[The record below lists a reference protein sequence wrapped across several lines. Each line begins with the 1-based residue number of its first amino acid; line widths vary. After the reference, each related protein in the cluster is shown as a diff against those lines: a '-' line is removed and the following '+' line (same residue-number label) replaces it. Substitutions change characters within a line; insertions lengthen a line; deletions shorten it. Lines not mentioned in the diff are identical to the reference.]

1 MAESTR
7 IDVDE
12 VSEITPR
19 PELLEVSPH
28 LSDEEVWLSTVHK
41 VIRSR
46 MGYTIG
52 RQAINDAD
60 AVLEAFKER
69 FRKDETNDA

>member
-7 IDVDE
+7 IDTDE
-12 VSEITPR
+12 VSEVTTR

-28 LSDEEVWLSTVHK
+28 LSDEEVWLSMFNAA
-41 VIRSR
+41 IRAGKR
-46 MGYTIG
+46 E
-52 RQAINDAD
+52 AFEAKDVAD
-60 AVLEAFKER
+60 AGLNAFKAR